1 MLLGSPVLAP
11 SAEPKRLT
19 SLEQLSRAL
28 SNSSRFSLGAAY
40 DAYTSLRG
48 RTVHVRDLKEHL
60 PEVYGRNGTH
70 GPYLFLLLHGMG
82 LAGQV
87 QRGAHGALFTT
98 FI

>member
-1 MLLGSPVLAP
+1 MGSPPRV
-11 SAEPKRLT
+11 
-19 SLEQLSRAL
+19 
-28 SNSSRFSLGAAY
+28 NSHNLPLGAAY
-40 DAYTSLRG
+40 DAYASFRG
-48 RTVHVRDLKEHL
+48 RTVHVRDRKEHL

-82 LAGQV
+82 LADQV

>member
-1 MLLGSPVLAP
+1 MTA
-11 SAEPKRLT
+11 
-19 SLEQLSRAL
+19 
-28 SNSSRFSLGAAY
+28 
-40 DAYTSLRG
+40 
-48 RTVHVRDLKEHL
+48 VHVRDLKEHL

-82 LAGQV
+82 LADQV